1 MQKLFHIL
9 IGLCLLVYAIGSLV
23 FVFGQAICLI
33 AGSMAS
39 YALTRTQIR
48 FKTTFLVFVLAISLL
63 PTITLINPIFKLY
76 SRLGI
81 AHAEVVFR

>member
-33 AGSMAS
+33 AGMPEMI
-39 YALTRTQIR
+39 TTIETPRTP
-48 FKTTFLVFVLAISLL
+48 L
-63 PTITLINPIFKLY
+63 PSPPCP
-76 SRLGI
+76 S
-81 AHAEVVFR
+81 

>member
-33 AGSMAS
+33 VGMPEMITTIETTADADAFPAMSIVG
-39 YALTRTQIR
+39 ALAWIY
-48 FKTTFLVFVLAISLL
+48 SL
-63 PTITLINPIFKLY
+63 IWKKKGKK
-76 SRLGI
+76 S
-81 AHAEVVFR
+81 ES

>member
-33 AGSMAS
+33 AGMPEM
-39 YALTRTQIR
+39 I
-48 FKTTFLVFVLAISLL
+48 TTIETTADAFAFPAMSIVGDLACIYSLFW
-63 PTITLINPIFKLY
+63 NNKNKK
-76 SRLGI
+76 S
-81 AHAEVVFR
+81 ES

>member
-33 AGSMAS
+33 VGMPEMITHHRDHRGRLRLPRHVHCGALWPGSTA
-39 YALTRTQIR
+39 
-48 FKTTFLVFVLAISLL
+48 
-63 PTITLINPIFKLY
+63 
-76 SRLGI
+76 
-81 AHAEVVFR
+81 